1 MEITGNMQMSGPIH
15 RIWKITS
22 IPSDRFENKIIN
34 CLIFVKVYIK
44 SLLNLFERKKVL
56 VSDKLMIIKNKQTWC
71 LGLPTIDGNT
81 ALGASSPAKPALH
94 IPDPLSITKA
104 ATSSSHILI
113 LFKGLFLHRNKYYFC
128 LRVLMLDW
136 SFTAKPLFYIQR
148 SIVPLSHSLRMCE
161 YFIAIYGHMFANSA
175 RSSWKKGDR
184 VLYKE
189 ITWYVIQVS

>member
-104 ATSSSHILI
+104 ATSSSHIFVLWI
-113 LFKGLFLHRNKYYFC
+113 RFNSRKDFASAASWFQVATDTNARVYIYNAHALKNITLYGSYIAVFLEERRQF
-128 LRVLMLDW
+128 
-136 SFTAKPLFYIQR
+136 
-148 SIVPLSHSLRMCE
+148 
-161 YFIAIYGHMFANSA
+161 
-175 RSSWKKGDR
+175 
-184 VLYKE
+184 LYKE
-189 ITWYVIQVS
+189 NTWYHT